1 MRVVVMGGT
10 GHVGP
15 YLVPRLVAWGHEVV
29 VFSRGQRR
37 PYQPHAAWKG
47 VYLVTGDRLA
57 EEQAGR
63 FGARGRALQPDAVI
77 DLICFE
83 VAGAQQIVEAL
94 QGQMQHFLHCGTIW
108 VHGPS
113 VEVPTTEDQPRRPFG
128 DYGIKKAAIAAS

>member
-1 MRVVVMGGT
+1 MRAVVIGGT
-10 GHVGP
+10 GHVGT
-15 YLVPRLVAWGHEVV
+15 YLVPRLVAGGHEVV
-29 VFSRGQRR
+29 VFSRGQRG

-47 VYLVTGDRLA
+47 VHLVTGDRLA
-57 EEQAGR
+57 EEQAES
-63 FGARGRALQPDAVI
+63 FGARVRALQPGAVI

-83 VAGAQQIVEAL
+83 VASAQQIVEAL
-94 QGQMQHFLHCGTIW
+94 RGQVQHFLHCGTIW